1 MKDILESIR
10 EKAKARPR
18 RIVLPE
24 TEDLRTIEAIDYLL
38 DNGIVKV
45 VAIGKEDVKNKLK
58 SKRIGDLELI
68 DPETYSKKEEL
79 INKYYELRKHKGMTP
94 EEAQRI
100 VMTEYVTFGAL
111 LVRQGVADGF
121 VAGADHTTPDVV
133 RTSIYCLELDRT
145 IGTVSGAFLM
155 VVPDCE
161 YGENGIFVFAD
172 CGVNP
177 DPSSNQLCG
186 VAIAAAKL
194 FEKLVGA
201 TPRVAL
207 LSYSSKGSAKGEL
220 VDKVVAAVNKAKEK
234 APSLIIDGE
243 FQVDSAIVPEVAK
256 IKCSDS
262 PVAGRA
268 NVLIFPNLDSG
279 NISYKIVQRLAKARA
294 IGPLLM
300 GTTRPA
306 SDLSRGCDASD
317 IADAA
322 AVTSLRA
329 D

>member
-1 MKDILESIR
+1 MNDVLESIR

-24 TEDLRTIEAIDYLL
+24 TEDSRTIEAIDCLL
-38 DNGIVKV
+38 DNRIVKV
-45 VAIGKEDVKNKLK
+45 VAVGKEDVRKKLK
-58 SKRIGDLELI
+58 SKRLDDLELI
-68 DPETYSKKEEL
+68 DPEKYQKKEEF

-94 EEAQRI
+94 EEARRI
-100 VMTEYVTFGAL
+100 VTTEYVTFGAL

-133 RTSIYCLELDRT
+133 RTSIYCLELDRS

-161 YGENGIFVFAD
+161 YGSNGIFVFAD

-177 DPSSNQLCG
+177 DPSSNQLSG
-186 VAIAAAKL
+186 VAVAAAKL
-194 FEKLVGA
+194 FEKLVGEA
-201 TPRVAL
+201 PRVAF
-207 LSYSSKGSAKGEL
+207 LSYSSKGSAKGKL
-220 VDKVVAAVNKAKEK
+220 VDKVVEAVRKAREK
-234 APSLIIDGE
+234 APNIMIDGE

-262 PVAGRA
+262 QVAGRA
-268 NVLIFPNLDSG
+268 NVLIFPSLDSG

-294 IGPLLM
+294 VGPLLM
-300 GTTRPA
+300 GMTKPA

-322 AVTSLRA
+322 AITSLRA